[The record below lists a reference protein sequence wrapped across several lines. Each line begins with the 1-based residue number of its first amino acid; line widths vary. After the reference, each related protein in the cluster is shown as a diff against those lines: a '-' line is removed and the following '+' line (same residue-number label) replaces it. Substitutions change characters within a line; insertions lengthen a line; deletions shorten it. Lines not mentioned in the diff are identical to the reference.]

1 MSDNRRQAFRCAV
14 ADVDARALLRISEGE
29 VVVQVV
35 DESAGGYGVESD
47 RELAVREG
55 ELAGL
60 TTESGQSICRVV
72 RVEYH
77 DDGKTAV
84 GLQRISEIAEE
95 PKSASNTGL
104 FARWFGRSFGSLV
117 LLLAFGLGTGCA
129 VGFAQYGRLPFLNSS
144 KSTTTAANGG
154 PSIPTDPAKRA
165 AALTQSFN
173 SLDELKSRHFVKAL
187 SLTDGQQ
194 RKIDSVVDKLMLEL
208 ATVHVDRGDLSPE
221 AGSHMGLL
229 MIRRAWLKVES
240 TLTPE
245 QMAKWDAMLDG
256 EPAGTAGAVQA
267 GL

>member
-14 ADVDARALLRISEGE
+14 PDLDARALLRISEGE

-60 TTESGQSICRVV
+60 TTKSGQSICRVV

-77 DDGKTAV
+77 DDGKTGV
-84 GLQRISEIAEE
+84 GLQRISEIAVE
-95 PKSASNTGL
+95 PTYASNTGL
-104 FARWFGRSFGSLV
+104 FVRWFGRSFGSV
-117 LLLAFGLGTGCA
+117 VMLLAFGLGTGCA
-129 VGFAQYGRLPFLNSS
+129 VGFAKFGRLPFIGSS
-144 KSTTTAANGG
+144 KSATTAADGR
-154 PSIPTDPAKRA
+154 PFIPTDPAKRA
-165 AALTQSFN
+165 AALTKSFN
-173 SLDELKSRHFVKAL
+173 SIDDLKSRHFVKAL

-194 RKIDSVVDKLMLEL
+194 RNIDNVVDKLMLEL
-208 ATVHVDRGDLSPE
+208 ATVHVDRGDKSPE
-221 AGSHMGLL
+221 VGSHMGLL
-229 MIRRAWLKVES
+229 MIRRAWLKVE
-240 TLTPE
+240 TVLTAE

-256 EPAGTAGAVQA
+256 EPAGPAGAVQA